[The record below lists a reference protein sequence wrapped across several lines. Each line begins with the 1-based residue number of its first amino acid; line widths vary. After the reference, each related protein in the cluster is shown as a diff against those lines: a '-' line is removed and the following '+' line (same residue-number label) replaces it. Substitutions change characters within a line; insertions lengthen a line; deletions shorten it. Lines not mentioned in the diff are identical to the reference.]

1 MQRNQQ
7 NISAGGPLV
16 AFLVLLTAIVLREGF
31 TTNVKWY
38 WVLAFT
44 MPMLVSAIIT
54 SYRKP
59 S

>member
-1 MQRNQQ
+1 MQRDQQ